1 MINTIGNIWNNLIEW
16 FKDRSDRNQLV
27 YNFNYM
33 AREAFVQGI
42 APRIQALVGRALSK
56 DEMMQIGQVVLA
68 DSLLVR
74 RLVALGWDTLE
85 VCDDIGVYGCRWKL
99 IDHAHIGLM
108 LNQNNM

>member
-42 APRIQALVGRALSK
+42 APTMLKASITKGVREYKIGRAH
-56 DEMMQIGQVVLA
+56 V
-68 DSLLVR
+68 
-74 RLVALGWDTLE
+74 
-85 VCDDIGVYGCRWKL
+85 
-99 IDHAHIGLM
+99 
-108 LNQNNM
+108 

>member
-42 APRIQALVGRALSK
+42 AP
-56 DEMMQIGQVVLA
+56 
-68 DSLLVR
+68 
-74 RLVALGWDTLE
+74 T
-85 VCDDIGVYGCRWKL
+85 
-99 IDHAHIGLM
+99 M
-108 LNQNNM
+108 LKANKRSS